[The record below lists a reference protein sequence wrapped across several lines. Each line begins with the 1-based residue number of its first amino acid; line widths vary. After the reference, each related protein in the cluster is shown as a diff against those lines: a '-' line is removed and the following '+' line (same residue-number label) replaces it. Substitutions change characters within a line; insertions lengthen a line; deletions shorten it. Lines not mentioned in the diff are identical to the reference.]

1 NHWTGVTINESLI
14 NIHYNEKTTVVK
26 FGCDMYPNS
35 VTVINVNLDKPNG
48 LKENIVIALH
58 FICISYM

>member
-1 NHWTGVTINESLI
+1 
-14 NIHYNEKTTVVK
+14 
-26 FGCDMYPNS
+26 MYPNS

-58 FICISYM
+58 FIFISYM

>member
-1 NHWTGVTINESLI
+1 
-14 NIHYNEKTTVVK
+14 
-26 FGCDMYPNS
+26 MYPNS

-48 LKENIVIALH
+48 FKENIVIALH